1 MQIAVVLYDD
11 LTLLDAV
18 GPMEVL
24 CRMPGVDLVTVG
36 VRPGPHVVRAE
47 THRTPVEVAAG
58 LADVPRPD
66 VVLVPGGPGQARLM
80 DHEPLLTW
88 LRDVD
93 RTTSVTASVCTGAL
107 LLAAAG
113 LLAGRRAATYWLAT
127 EELRRLGAVP
137 VAERVVAD
145 GKYLTSAGVSAGIDL
160 ALTFVGRT
168 FGDEAAQTAQ
178 LGIEY
183 DPAPPYDAGSPR
195 TAPPSVVERLRAGS
209 RFARDGVPGRS

>member
-1 MQIAVVLYDD
+1 MQIAVVLFDD

-36 VRPGPHVVRAE
+36 VRPAPDVVRAE
-47 THRTPVEVAAG
+47 AHGTGVEVRAA

-66 VVLVPGGPGQARLM
+66 VVVVPGGPGQGRLM
-80 DHEPLLTW
+80 THEPLLTW

-93 RTTSVTASVCTGAL
+93 RTTTVTASVCTGAL

-113 LLAGRRAATYWLAT
+113 LLTGRRATTHWLAT
-127 EELRRLGAVP
+127 DALAALGAVP
-137 VAERVVAD
+137 VPERVVVD
-145 GKYLTSAGVSAGIDL
+145 GRYVTSAGVSAGIDM
-160 ALTFVGRT
+160 ALHVTGMLH
-168 FGDEAAQTAQ
+168 GDEAAQTVQ

-195 TAPPSVVERLRAGS
+195 TAPASAVERLRARS
-209 RFARDGVPGRS
+209 RFTLDGVGG